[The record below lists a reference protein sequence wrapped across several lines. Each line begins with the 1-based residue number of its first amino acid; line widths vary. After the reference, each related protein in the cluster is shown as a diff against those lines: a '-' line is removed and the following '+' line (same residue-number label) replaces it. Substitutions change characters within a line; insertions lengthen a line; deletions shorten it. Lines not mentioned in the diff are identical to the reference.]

1 MTRKEEIEQA
11 GLYYALDDIKPND
24 EFSKNLCIAL
34 GQAYIEGAEWADK
47 TMLDK
52 VCKVIKEMLP
62 NYVELNY
69 VFDEISVNY
78 HKFRNNFISDFRKAM
93 EE

>member
-1 MTRKEEIEQA
+1 MSTRNLSRKEEIEIATPKNIFGDFHKQVA
-11 GLYYALDDIKPND
+11 Y
-24 EFSKNLCIAL
+24 EF
-34 GQAYIEGAEWADK
+34 GFQQGAEWADK

-52 VCKVIKEMLP
+52 VCKVIEEMLP

-78 HKFRNNFISDFRKAM
+78 HKFKNNFISDFRKAM